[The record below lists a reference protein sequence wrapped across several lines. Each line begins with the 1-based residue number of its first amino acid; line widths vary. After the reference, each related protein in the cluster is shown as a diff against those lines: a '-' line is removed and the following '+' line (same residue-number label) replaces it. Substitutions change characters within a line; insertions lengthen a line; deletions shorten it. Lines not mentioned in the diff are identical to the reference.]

1 MRAREH
7 RRKVLIR
14 AKLRAGGLPIDACI
28 RDISSKGLMVQT
40 RVPPPRGTYVEIIA
54 GNQTIVGR
62 VVWGDDMRFGII
74 SRDKLAIDMIV
85 GELRRPAASQ
95 GAGPQPTPMLRPA
108 VVARPPVFRRSHAS
122 ALEFAV
128 LILFALAM
136 IATFATASY
145 QALSRPFESIAGHL
159 EARP

>member
-28 RDISSKGLMVQT
+28 RDISSKGLMIQT
-40 RVPPPRGTYVEIIA
+40 RVAPPRGTYVEIIA

-62 VVWGDDMRFGII
+62 VVWGNDMRFGII
-74 SRDKLAIDMIV
+74 TRDKLPVDMIV
-85 GELRRPAASQ
+85 GELRAPAATH
-95 GAGPQPTPMLRPA
+95 GTVPQLTPVLRP
-108 VVARPPVFRRSHAS
+108 VVAARPPAFRRSHAR

-128 LILFALAM
+128 LILFAVAM

-145 QALSRPFESIAGHL
+145 QALSRPFATIAGRL
-159 EARP
+159 

>member
-62 VVWGDDMRFGII
+62 VVWGNDMRFGII
-74 SRDKLAIDMIV
+74 TRDRLPIDVIV
-85 GELRRPAASQ
+85 GELRAPAATRGTDPKLTPVLRPAA
-95 GAGPQPTPMLRPA
+95 
-108 VVARPPVFRRSHAS
+108 VARAPVFRRSHAR

-145 QALSRPFESIAGHL
+145 QALSRPFESIASRL
-159 EARP
+159 QARP

>member
-40 RVPPPRGTYVEIIA
+40 KVPPPRGTYVEIIA

-62 VVWGDDMRFGII
+62 VVWGTDMRFGILT
-74 SRDKLAIDMIV
+74 RDKLPIDMIV
-85 GELRRPAASQ
+85 GELRGPVARQ
-95 GAGPQPTPMLRPA
+95 GADPKPTPMLRPA
-108 VVARPPVFRRSHAS
+108 VITRAPAFRRSHAR
-122 ALEFAV
+122 ALEFTV

-136 IATFATASY
+136 IATIASASY
-145 QALSRPFESIAGHL
+145 QTLARPFESIAGRL
-159 EARP
+159 EAGP